1 MFTEKI
7 YYMEVHC
14 MNELIKI
21 NNVATIDSREVAEM
35 ISIRHADLLRSID
48 NYVNILTER
57 NFAFSD
63 FFIESIY
70 KDGSGKKNKKYNIT
84 KMGCEMVA
92 NKLTGQKGILF
103 TAEYVKRFNE
113 MEQQQKPQ
121 LTTADLFLQ
130 NAKLMKE
137 HELQL
142 AKLTEETQLI
152 KDTQKK
158 QQSELD
164 TLNGVCTDET
174 KRQKLNRLVR
184 SYANTHGLQ
193 YADAWNLFKEMYNN
207 AYHTNLKL
215 QKTNYCKRN
224 NIKKMSIPIFLE
236 KTNQLDDALRVAEK
250 M

>member
-1 MFTEKI
+1 
-7 YYMEVHC
+7 

-21 NNVATIDSREVAEM
+21 NDNNTISGRELYEFLQIETPFKKWIDRMVEYGFEEGKEFWTKMSKTSPSGGRPATEYEM
-35 ISIRHADLLRSID
+35 TIGMAKEISMIQR
-48 NYVNILTER
+48 NER
-57 NFAFSD
+57 GKQARLY
-63 FFIESIY
+63 FIE
-70 KDGSGKKNKKYNIT
+70 
-84 KMGCEMVA
+84 CERR
-92 NKLTGQKGILF
+92 LQ
-103 TAEYVKRFNE
+103 
-113 MEQQQKPQ
+113 EQQKKQ
-121 LTTADLFLQ
+121 LTPADMFLQ

-164 TLNGVCTDET
+164 TLNGVCTYGT
-174 KRQKLNRLVR
+174 KRQKLNTLIRNFVNR
-184 SYANTHGLQ
+184 KGLQ
-193 YADAWNLFKEMYNN
+193 YAEGWNSFKEMYNN

-224 NIKKMSIPIFLE
+224 NIKKMSMPLFLE